1 MLQRERFNNRE
12 ATSAGSE
19 AARCP
24 PRQPPMAL
32 AGDGQ
37 SHCCPLA
44 TRCGADRKHRSP
56 GLAQVLIYE
65 HITNIRFPT
74 LVEGNDFHNYLCLE
88 ILSCKEVNMSPAE
101 DRNRFPS
108 IISERFVNQSPK
120 LLLVPRGQ
128 QGTGRQGRDR
138 PVTFSASR
146 AWARAGSPSP
156 SPVSHMPPSGAGWS
170 RGGLSPDLSSV
181 HPRVRGPQH
190 PWNPLVQGH
199 LGTPGVRA
207 ALSRMTSPRLLQP
220 PASGRPPVS
229 PPFPTHT

>member
-1 MLQRERFNNRE
+1 MW
-12 ATSAGSE
+12 G
-19 AARCP
+19 
-24 PRQPPMAL
+24 RQ
-32 AGDGQ
+32 
-37 SHCCPLA
+37 
-44 TRCGADRKHRSP
+44 KHRSP

-65 HITNIRFPT
+65 RTTNIRFPT

-120 LLLVPRGQ
+120 LLLAPRGQ

-156 SPVSHMPPSGAGWS
+156 SPVSHMPPSGAGRS

-181 HPRVRGPQH
+181 HLRVRGPQH
-190 PWNPLVQGH
+190 PWNPLVPGHPRRESSPLPADQSPPAPATCLRSSSSVPTISYAHLTHRAPNRH
-199 LGTPGVRA
+199 LGRHWC
-207 ALSRMTSPRLLQP
+207 PRQ
-220 PASGRPPVS
+220 S
-229 PPFPTHT
+229 PPSRWG